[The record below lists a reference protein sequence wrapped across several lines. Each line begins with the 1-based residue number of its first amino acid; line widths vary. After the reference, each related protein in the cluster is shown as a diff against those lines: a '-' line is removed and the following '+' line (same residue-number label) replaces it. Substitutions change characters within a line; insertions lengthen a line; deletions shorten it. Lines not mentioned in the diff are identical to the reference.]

1 MNNNDEKEFRLADA
15 AAQKSREMKG
25 LDPNDEEP
33 HDHDH
38 GSAEQGHD
46 HSHDEESHD
55 HSHGEETH
63 DEEAHNADHEP
74 AVPAQPKDDGH
85 DHAPAVPDV
94 EKVQETEK
102 ETPKSPFDVDAEAEA
117 KASEERP
124 NEDK

>member
-1 MNNNDEKEFRLADA
+1 
-15 AAQKSREMKG
+15 MKG

-46 HSHDEESHD
+46 HSHDEEAHD

-63 DEEAHNADHEP
+63 DEEAHNADNETS
-74 AVPAQPKDDGH
+74 VPAQPKDDGH
-85 DHAPAVPDV
+85 DHAPAVPNP
-94 EKVQETEK
+94 EKVPDAEKAPDAEKEPETEK

-117 KASEERP
+117 IASEERP